1 MFERLFHIF
10 GKGSSKSTLV
20 LEVIQYYLD
29 NERPLEV
36 VTLSSEMVVNIG
48 RSRKNQIFLNLPF
61 ISKEHGVF
69 FKEGNY
75 WYYEDKSRLGS
86 FLERRSK
93 LFPVHKKRFNLKQGD
108 IVKIVE
114 QEQGYFIVIKEL
126 KK

>member
-1 MFERLFHIF
+1 MFKRLFDLF
-10 GKGSSKSTLV
+10 SKKNTKPILV

-36 VTLSSEMVVNIG
+36 VTLSPEMVVSIG
-48 RSRKNQIFLNLPF
+48 RSRKNNLFLNLPF

-114 QEQGYFIVIKEL
+114 QEQGYFIVVKEL